1 MKKVLGILLALTI
14 TVGAFAGLT
23 LLSVSAA
30 SRSALVNGEY
40 LFEDFENNSAA
51 YFNTPL
57 GGSIALAKKA
67 EGAPT
72 YGDSDYSLKF
82 SGGDGAWKTPGI
94 TKENVK
100 AVVNK
105 QPGTYVLS
113 AWVYFETMPTGST
126 EMTATWRNASTNQS
140 FTCGKK
146 TIEQGKWMFMSFMTT
161 LNETWAQDEDLYVMF
176 DGIGNGSVFYI
187 DNVTLAKVED
197 TFVATWY
204 YNNAGAAFIGSGNGG
219 FTGENIP
226 AADNK
231 VSFTLYNL
239 NDIDVTAQIELRASD
254 WSTKT
259 VSGAKQNLLPIPAHG
274 NATIELDVSAGY
286 DATDFWIIYMK
297 TGSNNL
303 SGEEYI
309 FGIELSGAADMTMFQ
324 KAQNKAVDDYYP
336 VVGRI
341 TNSDSKKGS
350 VNAAFGN
357 TIVYGIQNA
366 IEAVP
371 VDGCSFDGWYSGGSK
386 VSSDAQYAID
396 TTDILGVPEALEA
409 QFSGT
414 PTPLALGD
422 GTLENSDA
430 GWTYFAAAGK
440 GTITR
445 VDGGAN
451 NTAKAIQYVPGSG
464 NQWGALAFDVGPA
477 IINDADNRYAGSGAA
492 KYKLTFYARLAEDAA
507 VDSGEFHIFLN
518 SQYHK
523 NAGELAGIYGGTAA
537 DYVSTY
543 TNYTSQKMITFTKQ
557 WQKFE
562 IEMDVSEQY
571 VSQMQMLYAKG
582 VTNAYQLMIRFDGS
596 EGIYTEAGNQNSG
609 YLIDELSFEKM
620 PDPTPTPTPT
630 GTEPTPTPTSDN
642 TKKVENGDAE
652 NGLTGWDKFTAGGGT
667 VSVVEGGANGTGH
680 AVRFNPTAQWDSIA
694 FDLGPAIVQ
703 NEEAGYKGSGAG
715 TYTIKFWAKID
726 GTVPKNTNYK
736 VVLNSQ
742 IHANKQ
748 EIASKFEIADQDWF
762 TDTFITGPTVTLT
775 GEWQQYSAAITVT
788 EEFLK
793 TLDAIYA
800 SGEKGARAYELI
812 LRMDGGAEGMA
823 YANTKTYAAYLID
836 EVTIEAAAET
846 PKEPVGVKWTFD
858 KDFTDSAYFCS
869 TAAKG
874 FITDADVKDGK
885 VKKSFTIYNTGSE
898 DIQVQFSA
906 SVLHN
911 GTPQSWEAIKNTE
924 KTVIPAGKSLLI
936 TYECD
941 AKVTIDAKGLKAEY
955 TYDQFFPRID
965 ITNKDGEGKITAGT
979 EFIVAGINVAILEKL
994 DTNAKDSVTRTVVYE
1009 LPTSGGSNNGD
1020 LLPVALIT
1028 AVVAAAVT
1036 LAVVVAKKKKEQE

>member
-1 MKKVLGILLALTI
+1 
-14 TVGAFAGLT
+14 
-23 LLSVSAA
+23 
-30 SRSALVNGEY
+30 
-40 LFEDFENNSAA
+40 
-51 YFNTPL
+51 
-57 GGSIALAKKA
+57 
-67 EGAPT
+67 
-72 YGDSDYSLKF
+72 
-82 SGGDGAWKTPGI
+82 
-94 TKENVK
+94 
-100 AVVNK
+100 
-105 QPGTYVLS
+105 
-113 AWVYFETMPTGST
+113 
-126 EMTATWRNASTNQS
+126 
-140 FTCGKK
+140 
-146 TIEQGKWMFMSFMTT
+146 MFMSFMTT

-204 YNNAGAAFIGSGNGG
+204 YNNAGAAFIGSGSGG
-219 FTGENIP
+219 FTGGNIP

-297 TGSNNL
+297 NGSNNL

-396 TTDILGVPEALEA
+396 TTDILGVPEALET

-543 TNYTSQKMITFTKQ
+543 TNYTSKKMITFTKQ

-642 TKKVENGDAE
+642 TK
-652 NGLTGWDKFTAGGGT
+652 
-667 VSVVEGGANGTGH
+667 
-680 AVRFNPTAQWDSIA
+680 
-694 FDLGPAIVQ
+694 
-703 NEEAGYKGSGAG
+703 
-715 TYTIKFWAKID
+715 
-726 GTVPKNTNYK
+726 
-736 VVLNSQ
+736 
-742 IHANKQ
+742 
-748 EIASKFEIADQDWF
+748 
-762 TDTFITGPTVTLT
+762 
-775 GEWQQYSAAITVT
+775 
-788 EEFLK
+788 
-793 TLDAIYA
+793 
-800 SGEKGARAYELI
+800 
-812 LRMDGGAEGMA
+812 
-823 YANTKTYAAYLID
+823 
-836 EVTIEAAAET
+836 
-846 PKEPVGVKWTFD
+846 KEPVGVKWTFD

>member
-1 MKKVLGILLALTI
+1 M
-14 TVGAFAGLT
+14 
-23 LLSVSAA
+23 
-30 SRSALVNGEY
+30 
-40 LFEDFENNSAA
+40 
-51 YFNTPL
+51 
-57 GGSIALAKKA
+57 
-67 EGAPT
+67 
-72 YGDSDYSLKF
+72 
-82 SGGDGAWKTPGI
+82 
-94 TKENVK
+94 
-100 AVVNK
+100 
-105 QPGTYVLS
+105 
-113 AWVYFETMPTGST
+113 
-126 EMTATWRNASTNQS
+126 
-140 FTCGKK
+140 
-146 TIEQGKWMFMSFMTT
+146 
-161 LNETWAQDEDLYVMF
+161 
-176 DGIGNGSVFYI
+176 
-187 DNVTLAKVED
+187 
-197 TFVATWY
+197 
-204 YNNAGAAFIGSGNGG
+204 
-219 FTGENIP
+219 
-226 AADNK
+226 
-231 VSFTLYNL
+231 
-239 NDIDVTAQIELRASD
+239 
-254 WSTKT
+254 
-259 VSGAKQNLLPIPAHG
+259 
-274 NATIELDVSAGY
+274 
-286 DATDFWIIYMK
+286 
-297 TGSNNL
+297 
-303 SGEEYI
+303 
-309 FGIELSGAADMTMFQ
+309 
-324 KAQNKAVDDYYP
+324 
-336 VVGRI
+336 
-341 TNSDSKKGS
+341 
-350 VNAAFGN
+350 
-357 TIVYGIQNA
+357 
-366 IEAVP
+366 
-371 VDGCSFDGWYSGGSK
+371 
-386 VSSDAQYAID
+386 
-396 TTDILGVPEALEA
+396 
-409 QFSGT
+409 
-414 PTPLALGD
+414 
-422 GTLENSDA
+422 
-430 GWTYFAAAGK
+430 
-440 GTITR
+440 
-445 VDGGAN
+445 
-451 NTAKAIQYVPGSG
+451 
-464 NQWGALAFDVGPA
+464 GPA

-543 TNYTSQKMITFTKQ
+543 TNYTSKKMITFTKQ

-726 GTVPKNTNYK
+726 GTVPENTNYK

-762 TDTFITGPTVTLT
+762 TGTFITGPTVTLT

-858 KDFTDSAYFCS
+858 KDFTGSAYFCS

-911 GTPQSWEAIKNTE
+911 GTPQSWEAVKNTE

>member
-1 MKKVLGILLALTI
+1 M
-14 TVGAFAGLT
+14 
-23 LLSVSAA
+23 
-30 SRSALVNGEY
+30 
-40 LFEDFENNSAA
+40 
-51 YFNTPL
+51 
-57 GGSIALAKKA
+57 
-67 EGAPT
+67 
-72 YGDSDYSLKF
+72 
-82 SGGDGAWKTPGI
+82 
-94 TKENVK
+94 
-100 AVVNK
+100 
-105 QPGTYVLS
+105 
-113 AWVYFETMPTGST
+113 
-126 EMTATWRNASTNQS
+126 
-140 FTCGKK
+140 
-146 TIEQGKWMFMSFMTT
+146 
-161 LNETWAQDEDLYVMF
+161 
-176 DGIGNGSVFYI
+176 
-187 DNVTLAKVED
+187 
-197 TFVATWY
+197 
-204 YNNAGAAFIGSGNGG
+204 
-219 FTGENIP
+219 
-226 AADNK
+226 
-231 VSFTLYNL
+231 
-239 NDIDVTAQIELRASD
+239 
-254 WSTKT
+254 
-259 VSGAKQNLLPIPAHG
+259 
-274 NATIELDVSAGY
+274 
-286 DATDFWIIYMK
+286 
-297 TGSNNL
+297 
-303 SGEEYI
+303 
-309 FGIELSGAADMTMFQ
+309 
-324 KAQNKAVDDYYP
+324 
-336 VVGRI
+336 
-341 TNSDSKKGS
+341 
-350 VNAAFGN
+350 
-357 TIVYGIQNA
+357 
-366 IEAVP
+366 
-371 VDGCSFDGWYSGGSK
+371 
-386 VSSDAQYAID
+386 
-396 TTDILGVPEALEA
+396 
-409 QFSGT
+409 
-414 PTPLALGD
+414 
-422 GTLENSDA
+422 
-430 GWTYFAAAGK
+430 
-440 GTITR
+440 
-445 VDGGAN
+445 
-451 NTAKAIQYVPGSG
+451 
-464 NQWGALAFDVGPA
+464 
-477 IINDADNRYAGSGAA
+477 
-492 KYKLTFYARLAEDAA
+492 
-507 VDSGEFHIFLN
+507 
-518 SQYHK
+518 
-523 NAGELAGIYGGTAA
+523 
-537 DYVSTY
+537 
-543 TNYTSQKMITFTKQ
+543 
-557 WQKFE
+557 
-562 IEMDVSEQY
+562 
-571 VSQMQMLYAKG
+571 
-582 VTNAYQLMIRFDGS
+582 
-596 EGIYTEAGNQNSG
+596 
-609 YLIDELSFEKM
+609 
-620 PDPTPTPTPT
+620 
-630 GTEPTPTPTSDN
+630 
-642 TKKVENGDAE
+642 
-652 NGLTGWDKFTAGGGT
+652 
-667 VSVVEGGANGTGH
+667 EGGANGTGH

-823 YANTKTYAAYLID
+823 YANTETYAAYLID

-941 AKVTIDAKGLKAEY
+941 AKATINAKGLEAEY

-979 EFIVAGINVAILEKL
+979 EFIVVGINVALLEKL

-1009 LPTSGGSNNGD
+1009 LPTAGGSNNGD